1 MITAKITLC
10 AVPAESWAA
19 ERSSPST
26 IDIASFAKDALAVE
40 KRLAKG
46 VNLDN
51 ERARY
56 SLLCTQIES
65 AVRQTPLQDA
75 SDASSFARAIDGS
88 KTPCQ
93 NVDASY
99 LAATSRLFR
108 DLPLQASS
116 MRLGAS
122 YYPPDHVPAHV
133 NAFESAAANLPLE
146 NSEVVAQRI
155 HLFRLAAEFGC
166 GVVEL
171 QDPYHFEA
179 TQPVQDL
186 DLWDVDL
193 QDSAQQLKIADAF
206 EAVDEIEG
214 ENAYDIL
221 RAQLEDAITLSQSGV
236 SRSVNFSNQPHN
248 VITEVLNEF
257 AYSPSGKVESPV
269 YVPVIYSDG
278 SQAKP
283 FPLLC
288 LASRDDNDLDVLSQ
302 VPVLTATLLSMRH
315 LALDHEV
322 DMAWL
327 RNREVSKSRTFSETD
342 EFCYVQTQRQLMES
356 RVGGGLRLHIYQT
369 GFQPAVV
376 GFYRAVVEE
385 LLFRAGQP
393 PSLQVTPL
401 YYKGKAGYR
410 SGKAWH

>member
-19 ERSSPST
+19 EFSSPTT
-26 IDIASFAKDALAVE
+26 IDIASFARDALAVE
-40 KRLAKG
+40 KRLARG

-56 SLLCTQIES
+56 SLLCAQMEL

-75 SDASSFARAIDGS
+75 SDASSFASALERY

-93 NVDASY
+93 AVDASY
-99 LAATSRLFR
+99 LSAISQVFR
-108 DLPLQASS
+108 DLPSQASP

-122 YYPPDHVPAHV
+122 YYPPDLVPAHV
-133 NAFESAAANLPLE
+133 NAFESAAADSRLE
-146 NSEVVAQRI
+146 NSVAVAQRI
-155 HLFRLAAEFGC
+155 RFFRLAAEFGC
-166 GVVEL
+166 GVVEI
-171 QDPYHFEA
+171 QDPYHFQTTE
-179 TQPVQDL
+179 PVQDL
-186 DLWDVDL
+186 DLWNVGL
-193 QDSAQQLKIADAF
+193 QDSAQQLQIAGDY
-206 EAVDEIEG
+206 EAVDEVDSED
-214 ENAYDIL
+214 AFDIL
-221 RAQLEDAITLSQSGV
+221 RAQLEDAIKLSRSGI

-288 LASRDDNDLDVLSQ
+288 LASHDNDALEQLSQ
-302 VPVLTATLLSMRH
+302 VPILTAALLSMRH

-342 EFCYVQTQRQLMES
+342 EFCYIQSQRQLAES
-356 RVGGGLRLHIYQT
+356 RVDGGMRLHIYQT

-376 GFYRAVVEE
+376 GLYRAVVEE
-385 LLFRAGQP
+385 LLFRADRP

-401 YYKGKAGYR
+401 YYSGKAGYR
-410 SGKAWH
+410 LGKAWQ

>member
-19 ERSSPST
+19 ELSSPTT
-26 IDIASFAKDALAVE
+26 IDIASFARDALAVE
-40 KRLAKG
+40 KRLARG

-56 SLLCTQIES
+56 SLLCTQMEL

-75 SDASSFARAIDGS
+75 SDASSFASALERH
-88 KTPCQ
+88 KTPRQ
-93 NVDASY
+93 DVDVSY
-99 LAATSRLFR
+99 LSAISRVFK
-108 DLPLQASS
+108 DLPSQASS

-122 YYPPDHVPAHV
+122 YYPPDLVSTHLD
-133 NAFESAAANLPLE
+133 AFESAVVDLGLE
-146 NSEVVAQRI
+146 NSVALAQRI
-155 HLFRLAAEFGC
+155 RFFRLAAEFGS

-171 QDPYHFEA
+171 LDPYHFE
-179 TQPVQDL
+179 VVESIQDQYS
-186 DLWDVDL
+186 WDITI
-193 QDSAQQLKIADAF
+193 QDSVQQLQITDLF
-206 EAVDEIEG
+206 EAVDEVEG
-214 ENAYDIL
+214 ENAYEIL
-221 RAQLEDAITLSQSGV
+221 RAQLEDAIKL
-236 SRSVNFSNQPHN
+236 SRSGISRSINFSNQPHN

-257 AYSPSGKVESPV
+257 AYSLSGKAELPV

-278 SQAKP
+278 SQARP

-288 LASRDDNDLDVLSQ
+288 LASHDDNALDQLSQ
-302 VPVLTATLLSMRH
+302 VPILTVALLSMRH

-342 EFCYVQTQRQLMES
+342 EFCYVQSQKQLAES
-356 RVGGGLRLHIYQT
+356 RVGDGMRLHIYQT

-376 GFYRAVVEE
+376 GLYRAVVEE
-385 LLFRAGQP
+385 LLFRTGQP

-401 YYKGKAGYR
+401 FYRGKAGYR
-410 SGKAWH
+410 SGKAWQ